1 MAFTLNSR
9 NIRIVGSKLAA
20 DVLAPNGT
28 SWNPYE
34 LDLNP
39 YLENLYGKFDTLAQY
54 GNFYGSSHNL
64 RVDNQ
69 GLLTAELDDGAG
81 GRNLASID
89 LKVFVGVSG
98 GVLLFRRLVTNQAID
113 TSATAVSLTGSVFS
127 AFLMGSDGLM
137 HYQQLNLND
146 HYANINGYFRSNA
159 GDSGFY
165 NSARNV
171 HLGEGGQSFI
181 LKAELQVGSGWR
193 TAEVN
198 LAVDIVN
205 NYSRLLFVG
214 TYTPPPSF
222 WEKFLQAFEGWPLVG
237 FVIAGIY
244 ALMGDMEG
252 AQRAVSLS
260 ANSTIV
266 MVGVTIGGLL
276 GGPWGA
282 AIGAAITTPIG
293 IFLETTLS
301 PIQQTATIERYI
313 FETIRNTI
321 SAAIGAGA
329 LKTWLDKVASKAM
342 TTMFSE
348 VNRGF
353 GGKIKDEV
361 VEQMGSAIATSFER
375 IVDAIYNGVF
385 PSEWHAVDAMV
396 ADLVRGRKIQGFA
409 LSMLQPLD
417 EYKPSPD
424 LFKTSKFRA
433 ITLG

>member
-20 DVLAPNGT
+20 DVLAPNNT

-39 YLENLYGKFDTLAQY
+39 YLENLYGKFDTRAQY
-54 GNFYGSSHNL
+54 GNFYGSSRNL
-64 RVDNQ
+64 RVNNQ
-69 GLLTAELDDGAG
+69 GLLTAELNDGAG
-81 GRNLASID
+81 GWNVASID
-89 LKVFVGVSG
+89 LNVFVGVAG
-98 GVLLFRRLVTNQAID
+98 GVLLFRRLVEHQAVD

-127 AFLMGSDGLM
+127 AFLMGSNGLM
-137 HYQQLNLND
+137 HYQEIDLNN
-146 HYANINGYFRSNA
+146 HYANNNGHFRSNS
-159 GDSGFY
+159 GDRDFY

-181 LKAELQVGSGWR
+181 LKAELRVGSGWR

-205 NYSRLLFVG
+205 SYSRLLFVG

-222 WEKFLQAFEGWPLVG
+222 WEKFLAAFEGFPLVG

-252 AQRAVSLS
+252 AQRALSLS

-282 AIGAAITTPIG
+282 AIGAAVTTPIG

-321 SAAIGAGA
+321 STAIGAGA
-329 LKTWLDKVASKAM
+329 LDAWLKKLTKPVM
-342 TTMFSE
+342 TAMFSE

-353 GGKIKDEV
+353 GKKISEAV
-361 VEQMGSAIATSFER
+361 VNQMGDAIATSFEK

-385 PSEWHAVDAMV
+385 PPEWHAVDAMV

-409 LSMLQPLD
+409 LSMLQPFD

-424 LFKTSKFRA
+424 LFKAGKFRA
-433 ITLG
+433 ITL

>member
-89 LKVFVGVSG
+89 LKVLRRS
-98 GVLLFRRLVTNQAID
+98 FRRRFVVQAARDAID

-171 HLGEGGQSFI
+171 HLSEGGQSFI

>member
-9 NIRIVGSKLAA
+9 NIRLVGSRLAA
-20 DVLAPNGT
+20 DVEAPNGT

-54 GNFYGSSHNL
+54 GNFYGSSRNL

-69 GLLTAELDDGAG
+69 GLLTAELNDGAG
-81 GRNLASID
+81 GWNVASID

-98 GVLLFRRLVTNQAID
+98 GVLLFRRLVEHQAID

-137 HYQQLNLND
+137 HYQEVNLND
-146 HYANINGYFRSNA
+146 HYANIDGFFRSNP

-181 LKAELQVGSGWR
+181 LKAELR
-193 TAEVN
+193 
-198 LAVDIVN
+198 DIVN
-205 NYSRLLFVG
+205 NYSKLLFVG
-214 TYTPPPSF
+214 RYTPPPSF

-237 FVIAGIY
+237 FVVAGIY
-244 ALMGDMEG
+244 ALMGNMEA

-266 MVGVTIGGLL
+266 MMGVTIGGLL

-282 AIGAAITTPIG
+282 AIGAAVTTPIG
-293 IFLETTLS
+293 IFLETSLS

-313 FETIRNTI
+313 FETLRNTI

-329 LKTWLDKVASKAM
+329 LKTWLDKLASRAM

-353 GGKIKDEV
+353 GGKISSEV
-361 VEQMGSAIATSFER
+361 VDGMSTAISSSFEK
-375 IVDAIYNGVF
+375 IVNAIYSGVF
-385 PSEWHAVDAMV
+385 PPEWHAVDAMV
-396 ADLVRGRKIQGFA
+396 TDLIAARKIQGFV

-424 LFKTSKFRA
+424 LFKASKFKA
-433 ITLG
+433 ITPEK